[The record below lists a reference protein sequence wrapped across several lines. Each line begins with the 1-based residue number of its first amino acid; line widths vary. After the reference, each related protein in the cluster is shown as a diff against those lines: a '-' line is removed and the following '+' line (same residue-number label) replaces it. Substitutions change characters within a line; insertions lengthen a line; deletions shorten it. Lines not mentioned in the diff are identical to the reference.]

1 MQVLARRVILGVT
14 ATVMLCVMTAVVASG
29 QAAPPQAPG
38 GQAPQMAEQVFKDIQ
53 VLKGITVDEFMDTMG
68 MFAAATTKDCTGCH
82 APEILTGSRD
92 AFARSTP
99 TLS

>member
-1 MQVLARRVILGVT
+1 MQVGVRRVILGAAAAFVT
-14 ATVMLCVMTAVVASG
+14 CVTGMVVQG
-29 QAAPPQAPG
+29 QAAPAQAPA

-82 APEILTGSRD
+82 APPIPGRDSRGG
-92 AFARSTP
+92 AARP
-99 TLS
+99 T